1 MGSSPIFGSKVM
13 QITSHRLRSE
23 EKKLYRKLLFIL
35 AVIFSVVF
43 LFIYAGLPLL
53 AKIIVAVT
61 SVNQNT
67 VSQNQTGGSLYIF
80 PPVLDPQ
87 PESTNSSELRISGY
101 SEKETTIKIYLNG
114 DEAAKILADLDGRF
128 QTNKLS
134 LKEGSNTIQA
144 ISVIKNQESSPSSA
158 ISILYKKSLPLLEID
173 NPENNEKFS
182 SGSQEISIQGSTDP
196 GNRVTINDRF
206 VIVNQEGKFNYTV
219 RLSDGE
225 NKYKITASDPA
236 GNQISEERT
245 VTFIP

>member
-35 AVIFSVVF
+35 AVIFSAVF

-87 PESTNSSELRISGY
+87 PESTNSAELRLSGY
-101 SEKETTIKIYLNG
+101 SEKETTVLIYLNG
-114 DEAAKILADLDGRF
+114 DKAVKVLTDKDGRF
-128 QTNKLS
+128 LTNKL
-134 LKEGSNTIQA
+134 
-144 ISVIKNQESSPSSA
+144 
-158 ISILYKKSLPLLEID
+158 
-173 NPENNEKFS
+173 
-182 SGSQEISIQGSTDP
+182 
-196 GNRVTINDRF
+196 F
-206 VIVNQEGKFNYTV
+206 VI
-219 RLSDGE
+219 
-225 NKYKITASDPA
+225 TARNMTLP
-236 GNQISEERT
+236 
-245 VTFIP
+245 VTSNFL